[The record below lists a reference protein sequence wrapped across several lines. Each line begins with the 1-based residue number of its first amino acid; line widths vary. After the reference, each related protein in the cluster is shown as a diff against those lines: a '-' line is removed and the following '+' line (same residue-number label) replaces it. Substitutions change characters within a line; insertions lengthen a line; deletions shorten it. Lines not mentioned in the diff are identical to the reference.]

1 VKRLLIRSPSFVRAA
16 KRFVKKRP
24 DNGAELRKA
33 LTLLENDV
41 FHPSLKAHK
50 LQGKLTGSW
59 ACCVGYDL
67 RIIFRLDRY
76 NEQEAIF
83 SVLFRAFSGQNLFL
97 IFPHATPDV
106 KWEKPS

>member
-1 VKRLLIRSPSFVRAA
+1 MSSRKCGRPDERDLYVKRLLVRSPSFVRAA

-24 DNGAELRKA
+24 EFGDDLQNA

-50 LQGKLTGSW
+50 LQGKLAGSW

-67 RIIFRLDRY
+67 RIIFRLGRY
-76 NEQEAIF
+76 EKQEAIF
-83 SVLFRAFSGQNLFL
+83 LETMGTHDEVY
-97 IFPHATPDV
+97 
-106 KWEKPS
+106 